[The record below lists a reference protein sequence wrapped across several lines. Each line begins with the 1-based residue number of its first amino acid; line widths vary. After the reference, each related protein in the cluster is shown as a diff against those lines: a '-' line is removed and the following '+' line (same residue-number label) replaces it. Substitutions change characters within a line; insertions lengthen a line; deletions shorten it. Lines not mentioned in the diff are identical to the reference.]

1 MVGEVPEGPFEQWYV
16 SIDYGTVNPTSMGLW
31 GRYRGVWYRV
41 SEFYFSSRAAMRQM
55 TDEEYAAQLQKLVG
69 QRKVTAVIV
78 DPSAASFI
86 EVLRRRGWNVRKA
99 DNDVLSGIRLTSDCL
114 KDGRIVICRG
124 CSDCI
129 REMDEYV
136 WDLSAPG
143 DRVKKEHDHAMD
155 DMRYFVA
162 TVIGKKEAGFT
173 ACAVERRR

>member
-1 MVGEVPEGPFEQWYV
+1 MK
-16 SIDYGTVNPTSMGLW
+16 
-31 GRYRGVWYRV
+31 
-41 SEFYFSSRAAMRQM
+41 EFYFSSRTAMRQM
-55 TDEEYAAQLQKLVG
+55 TDEEYAAELQKLAG
-69 QRKVTAVIV
+69 ERKITAVIV

-114 KDGRIVICRG
+114 KDGRVVICEG
-124 CSDCI
+124 CSDLL

-162 TVIGKKEAGFT
+162 TVLGKKEAGFA
-173 ACAVERRR
+173 ACGVERRR